1 MVLITMKLKLNVSG
15 MSMPSVG
22 GYHEDTN
29 ITNLGTNWSI
39 TAALAW

>member
-1 MVLITMKLKLNVSG
+1 MVLITMKLKLNVTG

-22 GYHEDTN
+22 GNHKATN